1 MWAIWT
7 LPQNKT
13 NRTMNPLA
21 ITREGRRMG
30 KGDGRDDLAN
40 VQCKVI
46 RNCHSDSPHTMN
58 IKMGTKK

>member
-1 MWAIWT
+1 
-7 LPQNKT
+7 
-13 NRTMNPLA
+13 MNPLA